1 MSPSTAAWN
10 LVVIAG
16 TIALSA
22 WFPAVM
28 LALSTGPAQKG
39 DPSPSLSE
47 RMAGRL
53 FSRSA
58 SALTNSPSE
67 PLRAGPTW
75 NRFVEHHWAAAERLR
90 RGNDGLFLPARLLAW
105 AVTLCSL
112 VQLLCELSALVL
124 RTADAPSLALSLAI
138 ALGGFLPVVLTLQV
152 SRMKWR
158 RRAPFEHRILLEGAS
173 MLQTCN
179 CIDGDDRGINR
190 ARALTELD
198 DLLAVA
204 RSRFRFEGTTASLTA
219 AKQQWRAA
227 MIPSLQE
234 ATRERLKSSVWDEAA
249 PHLWAARHLERLIRA
264 VTTPPHAVS
273 APLDN
278 LHPTTGQWVPRFE
291 YSADRAAATLIVF
304 LGIVTAVFA
313 SIAHLEASPETF
325 SISPSWSA
333 IETVLRLVAL
343 VVSLAA
349 AGVALVRNLTR
360 AT

>member
-1 MSPSTAAWN
+1 MSPSTATWT
-10 LVVIAG
+10 LIVIAG

-28 LALSTGPAQKG
+28 LALSIGPAHRG
-39 DPSPSLSE
+39 DPSPSFSE

-53 FSRSA
+53 PSRTA
-58 SALTNSPSE
+58 AVLTNSPSE
-67 PLRAGPTW
+67 PLSAGPTW
-75 NRFVEHHWAAAERLR
+75 NRFVEHHWAATERLR
-90 RGNDGLFLPARLLAW
+90 RGHDGLFLPARLLAW
-105 AVTLCSL
+105 AVALCSL
-112 VQLLCELSALVL
+112 VQLLCELLALAL
-124 RTADAPSLALSLAI
+124 RTVDAPSLALSLAI

-152 SRMKWR
+152 NRMKWR

-173 MLQTCN
+173 MLEAC
-179 CIDGDDRGINR
+179 DRGDRDDRGIDR

-227 MIPSLQE
+227 MIPSLRE
-234 ATRERLKSSVWDEAA
+234 ATRERLDSSAWDEAA

-264 VTTPPHAVS
+264 VTTPPHVVS
-273 APLDN
+273 APPDN
-278 LHPTTGQWVPRFE
+278 LYPTAAQWVPRLE
-291 YSADRAAATLIVF
+291 YSPDRAAATLIVF
-304 LGIVTAVFA
+304 FGTATAVFA
-313 SIAHLEASPETF
+313 SIAYFEARPETL

-343 VVSLAA
+343 VASLAA